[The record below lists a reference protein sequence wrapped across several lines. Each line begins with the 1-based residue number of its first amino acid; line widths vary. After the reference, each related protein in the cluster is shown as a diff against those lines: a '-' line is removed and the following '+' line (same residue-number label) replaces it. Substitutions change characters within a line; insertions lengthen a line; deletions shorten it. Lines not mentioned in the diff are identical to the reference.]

1 MKKSIYVALAATAA
15 HGEII
20 KPNKK
25 LSGKHPLNKLARLQ
39 KFGFDFAE
47 FHMNDSEAQV
57 SRVKT
62 AIESITTNM
71 ANSWKRPNCGY
82 FDETTS
88 KGGPDP
94 NPDTRSNGKPRSS
107 RMRRE
112 ANQWMFDACECEL
125 DGHQNCY
132 DDMSKNQHA
141 FYIDSVLNEMFCD
154 DDEVESGEC
163 SYLDSMTCTWVGDTS
178 QAVRGSGSSGSR
190 LSEVPEK
197 AVKQITGGLKKW
209 ALRYINNCSGMRNGK
224 KPVKRVNNLYKKW
237 IEKVS
242 DE

>member
-1 MKKSIYVALAATAA
+1 MKKSIYVALAATA
-15 HGEII
+15 HGDIF

-25 LSGKHPLNKLARLQ
+25 LSAKHPLNKLARLQ

-47 FHMNDSEAQV
+47 FHMNKNEAQV
-57 SRVKT
+57 TRVKDT
-62 AIESITTNM
+62 IENFTTNL

-94 NPDTRSNGKPRSS
+94 NPDTKANGKPRSS

-132 DDMSKNQHA
+132 DDMSKNQHS

-154 DDEVESGEC
+154 DDE
-163 SYLDSMTCTWVGDTS
+163 
-178 QAVRGSGSSGSR
+178 
-190 LSEVPEK
+190 
-197 AVKQITGGLKKW
+197 
-209 ALRYINNCSGMRNGK
+209 GM
-224 KPVKRVNNLYKKW
+224 
-237 IEKVS
+237 
-242 DE
+242 